1 MLLRLRANF
10 MWPAMWKSFV
20 PRPGNIFFTDDPDN
34 IQLANDYGIVV
45 STSHHE
51 PMQRATNEWN
61 EEKNG
66 PWDWEK
72 NKDNVAAF
80 MKEGV
85 RRTAMNESFFTVGM
99 RGPTDGPI
107 PGDDPIGILRDVFKT
122 QREMLSGYY
131 GNITSVNRKW
141 ICQV

>member
-1 MLLRLRANF
+1 

-61 EEKNG
+61 EQKNG

-85 RRTAMNESFFTVGM
+85 RRTAMNESFFTLGM

-107 PGDDPIGILRDVFKT
+107 PGYAVADTGAYVLAAFKDPGRWIGKCSISHILFLYIQLMKYH
-122 QREMLSGYY
+122 LS
-131 GNITSVNRKW
+131 
-141 ICQV
+141 